1 MFKLSLKARLILL
14 TVMPVCLMAL
24 ILFLFSAYR
33 FKVLNEQEIANI
45 REVMLTGKQSELK
58 NYTDIAVNTMR
69 PLFEQQGSEEDAVQ
83 RKQMAADIMNRFSF
97 GSSDYVFI
105 LDYDGVVIAHRNQKL
120 LGKSI
125 SDMQASDGRF
135 FIREMIET
143 AKQGSGYVSYEFE
156 KAGKGAAAPKLSY
169 IAGIENWNWLVGVG
183 IYIDDIDEAILER
196 QQQSNADFHSM
207 LRWTI
212 GITLTIVLIM
222 ALFGWWQARGL
233 MLLIGGEPDEMAHL
247 TSRIAQG
254 DLAMQFVNSGK
265 ETGIYAALR
274 NMKDE
279 LETIVRQVAQSAVE
293 VSSAAQQIAA
303 GSADLAQRTEE
314 QASAIEET
322 ASSIEQLTATVQ
334 QGTDNVGQADRI
346 ARIARTQAEQGGEV
360 VNKVVVAME
369 TIKGSSRKIADI
381 IGVINE
387 IAFQTNLLALNAA
400 VEAARAGEQGRGFAV
415 VAGEVRKLAQRSAD
429 AAKEIRAL
437 ITDSVNKVDDGSQL
451 VTQAG
456 NMLGEIVASVSQVSD
471 IVAEIATA
479 SKEQADGIQQINK
492 AILQMDETT
501 QQNAALVEE
510 TASAS
515 HSMGEQA
522 HELRSLVGVFK
533 LANYS

>member
-1 MFKLSLKARLILL
+1 MFKLSLKAKLVLL
-14 TVMPVCLMAL
+14 TVMPVCVIAL
-24 ILFLFSAYR
+24 ILFLFSAHR
-33 FKVLNEQEIANI
+33 FSVLNQREVANT
-45 REVMLTGKQSELK
+45 REVMNAAKQAELS
-58 NYTDIAVNTMR
+58 NYVDIGVNLIR
-69 PLFEQQGSEEDAVQ
+69 PLYDGKIGENEEQ
-83 RKQMAADIMNRFSF
+83 RKKSAADILNRFSF
-97 GSSDYVFI
+97 GNDDYLFVV
-105 LDYDGVVIAHRNQKL
+105 DYTGVVVAHRNPTL
-120 LGKSI
+120 IGKDI
-125 SDMQASDGRF
+125 SGMQGADGKF
-135 FIREMIET
+135 FVREMIEK
-143 AKQGSGYVSYEFE
+143 AKQGSSYVSYDFA
-156 KAGKGAAAPKLSY
+156 KASKGGAAVHKLSY
-169 IAGIENWNWLVGVG
+169 VTGLERWQWMLGIGV
-183 IYIDDIDEAILER
+183 YIDDIDDAILLR
-196 QQQSNADFHSM
+196 QQQSDADFQSM

-212 GITLTIVLIM
+212 GITVTMVLLM

-233 MLLIGGEPDEMAHL
+233 ILLIGGDPEEIAHL

-254 DLAMQFVNSGK
+254 DLAIQFANHGQ

-274 NMKDE
+274 NMKDD
-279 LETIVRQVAQSAVE
+279 LENIVRQVTQSATE

-334 QGTDNVGQADRI
+334 QGTDNIGHADRI

-369 TIKGSSRKIADI
+369 TIKASSRKIADI

-437 ITDSVNKVDDGSQL
+437 ITDSVIKVDDGSQL
-451 VTQAG
+451 VSQAG
-456 NMLGEIVASVSQVSD
+456 SMLSDIVASVNQVSD

-479 SKEQADGIQQINK
+479 SREQADGILQINK
-492 AILQMDETT
+492 AIMQMDETT
-501 QQNAALVEE
+501 QQNAALVEQ

-522 HELRSLVGVFK
+522 HELRNLVGVFR
-533 LANYS
+533 LAS